1 MYEVMDCV
9 NKAAIKI
16 ELYIMKRILLGI
28 HLIMK
33 VGVRYRLCQKRKK
46 VNSDEKV
53 PEGGLSIQQSSR
65 ATLVTFFNGL

>member
-33 VGVRYRLCQKRKK
+33 VGVRYRLRQKRKK
-46 VNSDEKV
+46 VNSDDKV
-53 PEGGLSIQQSSR
+53 PEGGLSMQKSSR
-65 ATLVTFFNGL
+65 ATLVTLFNGL